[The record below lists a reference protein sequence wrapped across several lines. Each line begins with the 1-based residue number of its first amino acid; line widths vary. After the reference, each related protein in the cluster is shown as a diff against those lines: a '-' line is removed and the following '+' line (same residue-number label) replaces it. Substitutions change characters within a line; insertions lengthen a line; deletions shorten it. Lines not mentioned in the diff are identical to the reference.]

1 MIKSLEN
8 IIKNKDKATYKDYKN
23 VLYELESRMFPT
35 LHEKFH
41 PEEKIDGAKSYSDKV
56 EYMEQIDLLRSEFP
70 LFDKKDIEEHNEISK
85 MIKTYNDKRSN

>member
-8 IIKNKDKATYKDYKN
+8 ILKNKDKATYQDYEN

-41 PEEKIDGAKSYSDKV
+41 TEEKINGAKSYSDMV
-56 EYMEQIDLLRSEFP
+56 DYMEQINFLRLEFP
-70 LFDKKDIEEHNEISK
+70 LFDKKDIKEHIEISK
-85 MIKTYNDKRSN
+85 KIKKYRN

>member
-8 IIKNKDKATYKDYKN
+8 ILKNKYKATYQDYEN

-41 PEEKIDGAKSYSDKV
+41 KEEKINGAKSYSDMV
-56 EYMEQIDLLRSEFP
+56 DYMEQIDFLRSEFP
-70 LFDKKDIEEHNEISK
+70 LFDKKDIEEHIEISK
-85 MIKTYNDKRSN
+85 KIKKYRN

>member
-41 PEEKIDGAKSYSDKV
+41 PEEKINGAKSYSDKV
-56 EYMEQIDLLRSEFP
+56 YYMEQIDFLRTEIP
-70 LFDKKDIEEHNEISK
+70 LFDKKDIEEHIEISK
-85 MIKTYNDKRSN
+85 MIKEYNDKRNN